1 MLNQAPVAESTEGDW
16 MYRTPIVPHTSVTL
30 TKVFLSKPG
39 QFALK
44 VHTPDGDASF
54 AGLV

>member
-1 MLNQAPVAESTEGDW
+1 